1 VIETGTSSGHL
12 DLLEKLHTF
21 LTTTGSAFGLVPKA
35 GNTGNGGFGTTLKGG
50 SASIAE
56 TWTVHLTSASAFT
69 VVGSVS
75 GAQGGTR
82 TVGSAFVSD
91 SPANRLAFTLTAGGT
106 DFVNGDEFTFST
118 APKWTTKD
126 RARGCTILASTVTS
140 GQYAADNVIDGKTVP
155 TQARGW
161 NFASAALPASIEFTM
176 QEAETI
182 REYAI
187 LSTYASSF
195 IITAWTFDYWNG
207 SAWVTLDTVSG
218 KSSWATSLES
228 FTVDS
233 PVSATRYRLN
243 ITAGGA
249 DMYVSAVQLRRVA
262 GGLDA
267 AFGQHLWMAPGNDGV
282 SEIYVGVHHFRRT
295 DVDYYDWE
303 LMAFDGYTAGLNAYA
318 QTGVHRL
325 LYLPLWNSTMNY
337 WFVADGRRV
346 IIVVKIGT
354 QYEAAYLGLYDP
366 FFTPAQLPYPIC
378 LGGSRAMQAGAPNWN
393 DTKYKW
399 SAVDIGHNLFM
410 HSDRG
415 SMAGVAYYYMTM
427 RMRRLTGVWVGMIS
441 QANGSREFM
450 PSSDNVIWP
459 YAGSFTALDVDHD
472 GGYSLFPIILLATD
486 PNPMG
491 QLSGVYA
498 VTGQGAGAEDTVTVG
513 GIPHLLIP
521 NVNRTTVLDWFA
533 LRLD

>member
-1 VIETGTSSGHL
+1 MIETGTSSGHL

-21 LTTTGSAFGLVPKA
+21 LTATGSMFGVSLA
-35 GNTGNGGFGTTLKGG
+35 GTGNGAMTNYKGTAASVALTWEAEYVG
-50 SASIAE
+50 SDEWNIQSPSTGVIDTAYTGTPYSG
-56 TWTVHLTSASAFT
+56 LYMAFT
-69 VVGSVS
+69 I
-75 GAQGGTR
+75 
-82 TVGSAFVSD
+82 
-91 SPANRLAFTLTAGGT
+91 TAGGT
-106 DFVNGDEFTFST
+106 AFVVGDTFTFST

-155 TQARGW
+155 TLARGW

-187 LSTYASSF
+187 LSSYASSYF
-195 IITAWTFDYWNG
+195 ITAWTFDYWNG

-243 ITAGGA
+243 ITAGTP

-295 DVDYYDWE
+295 DVDYHDWE

-318 QTGVHRL
+318 QPGVHRL
-325 LYLPLWNSTMNY
+325 LYLPLWDSTMTY

-378 LGGSRAMQAGAPNWN
+378 LGGSRAMQASAPNWN

-399 SAVDIGHNLFM
+399 STVDIGHNLFM

-415 SMAGVAYYYMTM
+415 STVGVAYYYMTM

-441 QANGSREFM
+441 QANGTREFG

-498 VTGQGAGAEDTVTVG
+498 VAGQGAGAEDTVTVG

>member
-1 VIETGTSSGHL
+1 
-12 DLLEKLHTF
+12 
-21 LTTTGSAFGLVPKA
+21 
-35 GNTGNGGFGTTLKGG
+35 
-50 SASIAE
+50 
-56 TWTVHLTSASAFT
+56 
-69 VVGSVS
+69 
-75 GAQGGTR
+75 
-82 TVGSAFVSD
+82 
-91 SPANRLAFTLTAGGT
+91 
-106 DFVNGDEFTFST
+106 
-118 APKWTTKD
+118 
-126 RARGCTILASTVTS
+126 
-140 GQYAADNVIDGKTVP
+140 
-155 TQARGW
+155 
-161 NFASAALPASIEFTM
+161 M

-187 LSTYASSF
+187 LTTYASSYV
-195 IITAWTFDYWNG
+195 ITAWTFDYWNG

-243 ITAGGA
+243 ITAGNA

-318 QTGVHRL
+318 QPGVHRL
-325 LYLPLWNSTMNY
+325 LYLPLWNSTMTY

-378 LGGSRAMQAGAPNWN
+378 LGGSRAMQASTPNWN

-399 SAVDIGHNLFM
+399 STVDIGHNLFM

-415 SMAGVAYYYMTM
+415 ITAGVPYYYMTM
-427 RMRRLTGVWVGMIS
+427 RMRKLNGLWYGLTS
-441 QANGSREFM
+441 QWNGSRETT
-450 PSSDNVIWP
+450 PYGDNVIWP
-459 YAGSFTALDVDHD
+459 YAGSFSALDVDHD